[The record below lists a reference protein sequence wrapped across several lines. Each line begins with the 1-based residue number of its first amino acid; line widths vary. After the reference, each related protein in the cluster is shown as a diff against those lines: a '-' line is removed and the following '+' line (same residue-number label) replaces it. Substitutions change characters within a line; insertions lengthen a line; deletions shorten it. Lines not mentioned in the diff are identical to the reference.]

1 MLYSIPVTCQLS
13 VRFNPNQ
20 VKPEDGQFSTE
31 TCTRF
36 VPDQNIQTEQ
46 YSTFRIDIPEER
58 LDSVIVIVLGENIGC
73 GYDLYVM
80 PLTVT
85 ETANWSG
92 LWMICPLLE
101 TTAADGLNKRCVFR
115 CECNGMC
122 KKIQVCRRPHNYE
135 ETAWTLCSICL
146 NYTIKVFRS
155 QIMCICP
162 LVISKILVVF
172 WRWYF
177 VLIEK

>member
-73 GYDLYVM
+73 AYDLYVM

-92 LWMICPLLE
+92 LWVICPLLE

-122 KKIQVCRRPHNYE
+122 KEIQVCRRPHNYE

-146 NYTIKVFRS
+146 NYTIKGV
-155 QIMCICP
+155 
-162 LVISKILVVF
+162 
-172 WRWYF
+172 
-177 VLIEK
+177 